1 MSEIE
6 TPELQ
11 IAAEPAAIEAE
22 PAAAHPAEANP
33 AATEIA
39 APEAS
44 LAEAP
49 TIEAPA
55 SPEPPS
61 VEAIAEA
68 APVDHEAE
76 PAAIKDTVET
86 GEAVKT
92 EEPAESEELAAEEPV
107 AEAPHSKP
115 PSVEIPP
122 LETQPEAPAAE
133 LSSAEP
139 SPAEPTESFGDI
151 FSQYEKTQ
159 TRKPEDANQQI
170 EGTVVALAGE
180 SALFDIG
187 FKTEG
192 ILPIAAFAGKGVAVG
207 DKYKVSIKNRDA
219 EGYYELS
226 LLKATQPKDWTLLQ
240 KAFADRDPILGTVSG
255 MVKGGLHVDIG
266 VRAFMP
272 ASRSG
277 ARDAADLARLLGQQI
292 RVRIIKLN
300 VEEEDVVVDRRILM
314 EEEERANKERLY
326 AEVKEGDV
334 LQGRVRSIAE
344 YGAFLDLGGVD
355 GLLHVSDLAWS
366 RVANPADILSLGQQL
381 EVKVLKI
388 DQAKQRISLGLKQL
402 QPQPW
407 DSVPEKFK
415 VGDKVQGTVTR
426 LAEFGAF
433 VELEPGIEGLVHI
446 SEMSWAKKVH
456 KPGDIFTQGQ
466 TIEAVIL
473 GIKLEERRI
482 SLGFKQLL
490 ADPWAEAAQK
500 FASGSIVEGPIT
512 SFTKFGAFVQ
522 IADGVEGMVHISE
535 ITAEKRINHPSDV
548 LKVGEIVKAQI
559 LEIDKDKRQLKLSIK
574 QLTPVSVDEYFA
586 EHKAG
591 DQVTG
596 RVIDIAR
603 GNARVELGEGIIATC
618 PIHKQAAPEQS
629 AATETKVDLTALSS
643 MLKAKWKGG
652 PAAPKAAPEQV
663 RPGQVRA
670 FRIAKIDS
678 ATKTVQLVLT

>member
-6 TPELQ
+6 TPEIQ
-11 IAAEPAAIEAE
+11 IAAANSAIEAE
-22 PAAAHPAEANP
+22 RAEAEVAV
-33 AATEIA
+33 AAVI
-39 APEAS
+39 APEAI
-44 LAEAP
+44 L
-49 TIEAPA
+49 
-55 SPEPPS
+55 
-61 VEAIAEA
+61 
-68 APVDHEAE
+68 
-76 PAAIKDTVET
+76 
-86 GEAVKT
+86 
-92 EEPAESEELAAEEPV
+92 
-107 AEAPHSKP
+107 
-115 PSVEIPP
+115 
-122 LETQPEAPAAE
+122 
-133 LSSAEP
+133 AEP
-139 SPAEPTESFGDI
+139 SATVSGEPQPHSIESTSETAPLNHAVEQAIVAAPGTESPQAAGTTGSPIVDAPLPETTGETVASEPVPAEPTESFGDI
-151 FSQYEKTQ
+151 FSQYEKSQ
-159 TRKPEDANQQI
+159 GRKPEDGNQQI

-207 DKYKVSIKNRDA
+207 DKYEVSIKNRDA

-226 LLKATQPKDWTLLQ
+226 LLKVAQPKDWTLLE
-240 KAFADRDPILGTVSG
+240 KAFAEKEPVLGTVSG
-255 MVKGGLHVDIG
+255 MVKGGLTVDIG

-277 ARDAADLARLLGQQI
+277 ARDASDLAKLLGQQL

-300 VEEEDVVVDRRILM
+300 VTEEDVVVDRRILA

-334 LQGRVRSIAE
+334 VQGRVRSIAE

-366 RVANPADILSLGQQL
+366 RVANPADVLSLGQQIQ
-381 EVKVLKI
+381 VKVLKI
-388 DQAKQRISLGLKQL
+388 DVAKQRISLGLKQL

-407 DSVPEKFK
+407 DSVSEKYK
-415 VGDKVQGTVTR
+415 VGDRVHGTVTR
-426 LAEFGAF
+426 LADFGAF

-456 KPGDIFTQGQ
+456 KPGDIFKQGEN
-466 TIEAVIL
+466 IEAVIL

-490 ADPWAEAAQK
+490 TDPWAEAAQK

-522 IADGVEGMVHISE
+522 VADGVEGMVHISE
-535 ITAEKRINHPSDV
+535 ITTEKRINHPSEV
-548 LKVGEIVKAQI
+548 LKIGEVVKAQI
-559 LEIDKDKRQLKLSIK
+559 LDIDKNKRQLKLSIK

-596 RVIDIAR
+596 RVIDMAK
-603 GNARVELGEGIIATC
+603 GQARVELGEGIIAVCTVQ
-618 PIHKQAAPEQS
+618 KQGAPES
-629 AATETKVDLTALSS
+629 SSTPDTKVDLSALSS

-663 RPGQVRA
+663 RPGQIRA
-670 FRIAKIDS
+670 FRIAKIDP
-678 ATKTVQLVLT
+678 ATKTVQIVLT